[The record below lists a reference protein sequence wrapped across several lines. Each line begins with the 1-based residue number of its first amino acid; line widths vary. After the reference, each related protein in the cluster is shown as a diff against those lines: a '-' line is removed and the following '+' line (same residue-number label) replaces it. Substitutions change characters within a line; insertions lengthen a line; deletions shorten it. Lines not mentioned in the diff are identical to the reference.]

1 MNLELAKERIT
12 IVVAPVDMR
21 SSYRKLSLL
30 AKIALDIDV
39 DAGGECVLFISKKR
53 DVCKLIWADKR
64 GTALLTRRLHHG
76 RFEQFLVRA
85 DGPAVE
91 TLTRQD
97 LMRFL
102 DGTPTRVRRESVF
115 LPKLGYR
122 ETGLLEDLAPTWGA
136 DEANKIL
143 AIAFH
148 WMHTSS
154 NSAYLFKSWVGGKLL
169 PY

>member
-21 SSYRKLSLL
+21 SGYRKLSLL

-39 DAGGECVLFISKKR
+39 DAGGECVVFISKKR
-53 DVCKLIWADKR
+53 DVCKLIWADER

-115 LPKLGYR
+115 C
-122 ETGLLEDLAPTWGA
+122 
-136 DEANKIL
+136 
-143 AIAFH
+143 
-148 WMHTSS
+148 
-154 NSAYLFKSWVGGKLL
+154 
-169 PY
+169 